1 MRYSNALS
9 FSPRPS
15 LSMFPSSRRTLV
27 RALIVS
33 VLIHAVL
40 FWHGVILFPVRLE
53 QPAATINVVMSR
65 GPNGDPAKP
74 VSLPATRPPP
84 EPVKPS
90 SPIVRNAGARPIFV
104 PGPPSIIL
112 VEPPAQTVTD
122 AGQTAPSSSGGMAR
136 GGAQSDALPAPDLT
150 REGASADDLRQYR
163 LSLAISARRFK
174 RYPALAR
181 ERGWE
186 GTAEVALDVNA
197 LLPVP
202 EVVLVRSSGRGV
214 LDEQALEMM
223 TQAARVTNLPQSLKG
238 RDFRVLLP
246 VQFSLESDQ

>member
-1 MRYSNALS
+1 M
-9 FSPRPS
+9 
-15 LSMFPSSRRTLV
+15 

-40 FWHGVILFPVRLE
+40 LWRGVVLFPVRLE
-53 QPAATINVVMSR
+53 PQAVTINAVISR
-65 GPNGDPAKP
+65 DPQGHTAKP
-74 VSLPATRPPP
+74 VSLPANKPLT

-90 SPIVRNAGARPIFV
+90 SPIVRNAGARPILV
-104 PGPPSIIL
+104 PGPPSTTL
-112 VEPPAQTVTD
+112 VEPPAQTVTSD

-136 GGAQSDALPAPDLT
+136 GGALSTELLAPDAT

-174 RYPALAR
+174 RYPVLAR

-186 GTAEVALDVNA
+186 GTAEVALNVNA

-202 EVVLVRSSGRGV
+202 EVVLVRSSGQGV
-214 LDEQALEMM
+214 LDQQALEMM
-223 TQAARVTNLPQSLKG
+223 TQAARVTSLPQSLKG

-246 VQFSLESDQ
+246 VKFSLEGDQ

>member
-1 MRYSNALS
+1 
-9 FSPRPS
+9 
-15 LSMFPSSRRTLV
+15 MFPSSRRALV
-27 RALIVS
+27 QALIAS

-40 FWHGVILFPVRLE
+40 LWHGVVLFPVRLE
-53 QPAATINVVMSR
+53 QPAATIHVVMSR
-65 GPNGDPAKP
+65 DAQGIPEKP
-74 VSLPATRPPP
+74 VILPPTRPPT
-84 EPVKPS
+84 ESAKHS
-90 SPIVRNAGARPIFV
+90 SPIVRKAGERRIHV
-104 PGPPSIIL
+104 PEPSSATL
-112 VEPPAQTVTD
+112 AESPAQPVARD
-122 AGQTAPSSSGGMAR
+122 ARQTAPSSPVASASGGAL
-136 GGAQSDALPAPDLT
+136 STALPALDAT
-150 REGASADDLRQYR
+150 REGVSADDLRQYR

>member
-1 MRYSNALS
+1 MLA
-9 FSPRPS
+9 
-15 LSMFPSSRRTLV
+15 SSRRTLV

-40 FWHGVILFPVRLE
+40 LWHGVVLFPARLE
-53 QPAATINVVMSR
+53 QPATTINVVVSR
-65 GPNGDPAKP
+65 DPHGDPEKP
-74 VSLPATRPPP
+74 ASLPANKPLT

-90 SPIVRNAGARPIFV
+90 STIVRNAGARTILV
-104 PGPPSIIL
+104 PGSPSTTL
-112 VEPPAQTVTD
+112 VEPPAQPVTGD
-122 AGQTAPSSSGGMAR
+122 AGQTVPSSP
-136 GGAQSDALPAPDLT
+136 GGASRGRDLSTALPAPDVT
-150 REGASADDLRQYR
+150 REGVSADDLHHYR

-186 GTAEVALDVNA
+186 GTVELALNVNA
-197 LLPVP
+197 LVPDP
-202 EVVLVRSSGRGV
+202 EVVLVRSSGRDV

-223 TQAARVTNLPQSLKG
+223 TQAARVTSLPQSLKG

-246 VQFSLESDQ
+246 VKFSLEGDQ

>member
-1 MRYSNALS
+1 
-9 FSPRPS
+9 
-15 LSMFPSSRRTLV
+15 MFPSSRRALV
-27 RALIVS
+27 QALIAS

-40 FWHGVILFPVRLE
+40 LWHGVVLFPVRLE
-53 QPAATINVVMSR
+53 QTAATIHVVMSR
-65 GPNGDPAKP
+65 DAQGIPEKP
-74 VSLPATRPPP
+74 VILPPTRPPT
-84 EPVKPS
+84 ESAKHS
-90 SPIVRNAGARPIFV
+90 SPIVRKAGERRIHV
-104 PGPPSIIL
+104 PEPSSATL
-112 VEPPAQTVTD
+112 AESPAQPVARD
-122 AGQTAPSSSGGMAR
+122 ARQTAPSSPVASASGGAL
-136 GGAQSDALPAPDLT
+136 STALPALDAT
-150 REGASADDLRQYR
+150 REGVSADDLRQYR

>member
-1 MRYSNALS
+1 
-9 FSPRPS
+9 
-15 LSMFPSSRRTLV
+15 MFPSSRRTLV
-27 RALIVS
+27 QALIVS

-40 FWHGVILFPVRLE
+40 LWHGVILFPVRLE
-53 QPAATINVVMSR
+53 QPAATINVVISR
-65 GPNGDPAKP
+65 DPNGDPAKP
-74 VSLPATRPPP
+74 VSLPAIRPLT

-90 SPIVRNAGARPIFV
+90 SPLVRNAGARSILV
-104 PGPPSIIL
+104 PGPPSTSL
-112 VEPPAQTVTD
+112 VEPPAQSVSSE
-122 AGQTAPSSSGGMAR
+122 AGQTVPPALGVATSGGAL
-136 GGAQSDALPAPDLT
+136 STALPAPDAT
-150 REGASADDLRQYR
+150 REGVRADDLRQYR

-174 RYPALAR
+174 HYPALAR

-186 GTAEVALDVNA
+186 GTAEVALDVNT

-223 TQAARVTNLPQSLKG
+223 TQAARVTSLPQSLKG

-246 VQFSLESDQ
+246 VKFSLEGDQ

>member
-1 MRYSNALS
+1 
-9 FSPRPS
+9 
-15 LSMFPSSRRTLV
+15 MFPSSRRTLV

-40 FWHGVILFPVRLE
+40 LWHGVILIPVRLE
-53 QPAATINVVMSR
+53 QPAATINVLISR
-65 GPNGDPAKP
+65 DPHGETTKQ
-74 VSLPATRPPP
+74 VSLLANKPLT

-90 SPIVRNAGARPIFV
+90 SALARNAGTRHILV
-104 PGPPSIIL
+104 PEPASATL
-112 VEPPAQTVTD
+112 VEPPLQSVTSDAQIPPS
-122 AGQTAPSSSGGMAR
+122 APGVAAR
-136 GGAQSDALPAPDLT
+136 GGALSSAPTAPDMP
-150 REGASADDLRQYR
+150 RDGVSADDLHQYR
-163 LSLAISARRFK
+163 LSLAIAARRFK

-186 GTAEVALDVNA
+186 GTAEVALNVNA

-214 LDEQALEMM
+214 LDEQALEML
-223 TQAARVTNLPQSLKG
+223 TQAARVTSLPQILKG

-246 VQFSLESDQ
+246 VKFSLESDQ

>member
-1 MRYSNALS
+1 
-9 FSPRPS
+9 
-15 LSMFPSSRRTLV
+15 MFPSSRRALV
-27 RALIVS
+27 QALIAS

-40 FWHGVILFPVRLE
+40 LWHGVVLFPVRLE
-53 QPAATINVVMSR
+53 QPAATIHVVMSR
-65 GPNGDPAKP
+65 DAQGIPEKP
-74 VSLPATRPPP
+74 VILPPTRPPT
-84 EPVKPS
+84 ESAKHS
-90 SPIVRNAGARPIFV
+90 SPIVRKADERRIHV
-104 PGPPSIIL
+104 PEPSSATL
-112 VEPPAQTVTD
+112 AELPAQPVARD
-122 AGQTAPSSSGGMAR
+122 ARQTAPSSPVASASGGAL
-136 GGAQSDALPAPDLT
+136 STALPALDAT
-150 REGASADDLRQYR
+150 REGVSADDLRQYR

-223 TQAARVTNLPQSLKG
+223 TQAARVTNLPQSLNG

>member
-1 MRYSNALS
+1 M
-9 FSPRPS
+9 
-15 LSMFPSSRRTLV
+15 

-40 FWHGVILFPVRLE
+40 LWRGVILFPVRLE
-53 QPAATINVVMSR
+53 QPAATINVVVSR
-65 GPNGDPAKP
+65 NPQGDPAKP
-74 VSLPATRPPP
+74 ASLPATRPLT

-90 SPIVRNAGARPIFV
+90 SPVVRNAGARPILV
-104 PGPPSIIL
+104 PPPSTTL
-112 VEPPAQTVTD
+112 VEPPAQTVTSD

-136 GGAQSDALPAPDLT
+136 GGALSTELLAPDAT

-174 RYPALAR
+174 RYPVLAR

-186 GTAEVALDVNA
+186 GTAEVALNVNA

-202 EVVLVRSSGRGV
+202 EVVLVRSSGQGV
-214 LDEQALEMM
+214 LDQQALEMM
-223 TQAARVTNLPQSLKG
+223 TQAARVTSLPPSLKG
-238 RDFRVLLP
+238 RDFRVLLS
-246 VQFSLESDQ
+246 VKFSLEGDQ